1 VESENAAIT
10 MSETKCSLPIQ
21 HRAR

>member
-1 VESENAAIT
+1 